1 MFEYVLCVCV
11 LCVCVRVRMF
21 VCKVCSKMFC
31 EGKFSVSA
39 FFSSLLYVH
48 SNVN

>member
-1 MFEYVLCVCV
+1 MCV
-11 LCVCVRVRMF
+11 VCVRVRMF

-31 EGKFSVSA
+31 EGKFGVSA
-39 FFSSLLYVH
+39 FFSSLLNVH